1 MALIVDYSD
10 IQLEITRILKYGDN
24 GDPINGVGFEF
35 TEHTWEEIPSGKLSR
50 TLSIIL
56 IPNAP
61 GLIRAAYRLV
71 GQWPTRL

>member
-1 MALIVDYSD
+1 M
-10 IQLEITRILKYGDN
+10 KYGDN

-71 GQWPTRL
+71 GQ